1 MRDDTELSQALRRAQ
16 SSAFLGATPAV
27 LWIRDDLLLFSVIV
41 VVVILSFIL
50 LPSPVGTKPSADRAM
65 AAMVGGTGGGL
76 VGAVFA
82 LLVNAMWERTISIH
96 SMEVMTAAMA
106 GMIGGAIGGGWQ
118 LFVHSQKPEVEGHT
132 FKRSH
137 MRESGNP
144 GEKSGHKS
152 PLSRAN

>member
-27 LWIRDDLLLFSVIV
+27 PWIRDDLLLFSVVV
-41 VVVILSFIL
+41 VVVILSFV
-50 LPSPVGTKPSADRAM
+50 PSPVGTKPSADRAM

-82 LLVNAMWERTISIH
+82 LLVYAMWQHAILVH

-106 GMIGGAIGGGWQ
+106 GMIGGTIGGGWQ
-118 LFVHSQKPEVEGHT
+118 IFLCDQESEADGHT
-132 FKRSH
+132 FKRAQVDTSGRSDKKPSH
-137 MRESGNP
+137 RTPS
-144 GEKSGHKS
+144 
-152 PLSRAN
+152 SRAN